1 MHFVRRNGKCTELRW
16 RRGNGRTRH
25 GRTRSECWCAAIQIS
40 LGFRLYHLFAPGAV
54 TGLRDIKHAVSVAR
68 LVMEKSEHVLIAG
81 PGANRFAA
89 DHGVPRLEP
98 GALITEFEKQCLED
112 VKNSIKG

>member
-1 MHFVRRNGKCTELRW
+1 LHEGTGSVLNLDGDVEMDALVME
-16 RRGNGRTRH
+16 GRDLNA
-25 GRTRSECWCAAIQIS
+25 GARSNKIPRQ
-40 LGFRLYHLFAPGAV
+40 FRLYLLFASGAV
-54 TGLRDIKHAVSVAR
+54 AGLRDIKHAVSVAR

-81 PGANRFAA
+81 AGANRFAA
-89 DHGVPRLEP
+89 EHGVPRLEP